1 MATKEIVTMMMIL
14 LSSGKVELFKK
25 GRFVVLAGEF
35 PNFQSV
41 VALIVESPPETS
53 SVVIS
58 AVDGLVSFQGSIFLL
73 MRHLKLFKLFESFP
87 SVA

>member
-14 LSSGKVELFKK
+14 LSSGNVELFRK

-41 VALIVESPPETS
+41 VAFIVESSPETS
-53 SVVIS
+53 RVVMSSVD
-58 AVDGLVSFQGSIFLL
+58 AFVSFRGYKLLYGSQ
-73 MRHLKLFKLFESFP
+73 
-87 SVA
+87 